1 MAAPGKLEYIDKK
14 ESRLR
19 LEPWSTPTFDGH
31 RGVCKPPKATE
42 KKSGD
47 THTDTGSWST
57 TERQVLK
64 R

>member
-19 LEPWSTPTFDGH
+19 LEPWSTPTSDGH
-31 RGVCKPPKATE
+31 REFSKQPKATE

-47 THTDTGSWST
+47 THTQTQVHGVLQKGSF
-57 TERQVLK
+57 
-64 R
+64 